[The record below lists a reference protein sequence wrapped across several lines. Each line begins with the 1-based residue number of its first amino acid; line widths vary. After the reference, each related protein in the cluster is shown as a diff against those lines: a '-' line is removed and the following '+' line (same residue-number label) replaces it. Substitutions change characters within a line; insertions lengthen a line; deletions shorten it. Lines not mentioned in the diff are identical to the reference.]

1 MTLPPLDDHT
11 VQRVD
16 LLKKK
21 MMKADPLQTA
31 FDAMKKSLES
41 GNRVWVMGSI
51 SFPEKGQL
59 PPELPPAP
67 NGPGGWYS
75 GYYLYAWNMQL
86 GHFINSH
93 VTVGEVV
100 DLKIKEQISPY
111 ENMPLLVFKGWR
123 P

>member
-1 MTLPPLDDHT
+1 MQRLDLVKQKMTQEH
-11 VQRVD
+11 
-16 LLKKK
+16 
-21 MMKADPLQTA
+21 PLQPA
-31 FDAMKKSLES
+31 FDRASRVLES
-41 GNRVWVMGSI
+41 GGRVWLVGAV

-86 GHFINSH
+86 GHFINTH
-93 VTVGEVV
+93 VTAGEVV

-111 ENMPLLVFKGWR
+111 ENMPLYVFKGWR